1 LNNSPSNTSRCR
13 PKRDIKPK
21 IFQPK
26 KIKGTL
32 AKPQKKRP
40 VQRKIFMPFTKA
52 QAGQKDKTS
61 VVYFNQDGS
70 KGNNFDELVEA

>member
-1 LNNSPSNTSRCR
+1 
-13 PKRDIKPK
+13 
-21 IFQPK
+21 
-26 KIKGTL
+26 
-32 AKPQKKRP
+32 
-40 VQRKIFMPFTKA
+40 MPFTKA